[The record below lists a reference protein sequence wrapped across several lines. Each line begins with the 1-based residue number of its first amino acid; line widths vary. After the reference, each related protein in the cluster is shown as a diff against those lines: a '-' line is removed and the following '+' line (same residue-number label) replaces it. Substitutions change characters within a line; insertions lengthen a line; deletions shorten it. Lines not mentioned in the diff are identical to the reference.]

1 MHLRNSGSKRPQRKV
16 DVPRLRYDF
25 QDHREARQV
34 GPPQG
39 VAHQRKTPSIEK
51 TVEKTPCRLAPLGAC
66 FDSPCALSTCFCT
79 LT

>member
-51 TVEKTPCRLAPLGAC
+51 TVEKTPCRLFTSRRYGC
-66 FDSPCALSTCFCT
+66 HTQWV
-79 LT
+79 LTHHAR